1 MEKTTIALK
10 INYSL
15 IRRFRTFC
23 KERGIKYG
31 FFVEEA
37 IREKLEEEKLKDD
50 ILDLKT
56 LRAEEKSAVPLEDYL
71 RKRHV

>member
-10 INYSL
+10 IDYSL
-15 IRRFRTFC
+15 IKRFRTFC

-56 LRAEEKSAVPLEDYL
+56 LRSEEKSAIPFEDYL

>member
-10 INYSL
+10 LNYNL
-15 IRRFRTFC
+15 IKRFRSYC

-56 LRAEEKSAVPLEDYL
+56 LRKEEESAIPFEDYL

>member
-10 INYSL
+10 MDYGVIK
-15 IRRFRTFC
+15 RFRVFC

-37 IREKLEEEKLKDD
+37 IKEKLQEEETKDD
-50 ILDLKT
+50 ILDLKM
-56 LRAEEKSAVPLEDYL
+56 LRREEKYAVPFEDYL
-71 RKRHV
+71 KKRHA